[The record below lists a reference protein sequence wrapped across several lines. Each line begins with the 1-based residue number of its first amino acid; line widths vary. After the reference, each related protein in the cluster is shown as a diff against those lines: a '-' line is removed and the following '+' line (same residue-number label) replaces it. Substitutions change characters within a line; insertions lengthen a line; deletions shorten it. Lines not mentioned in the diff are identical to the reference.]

1 MFRCYFLEM
10 SQGGKQSSV
19 KRGKIELKPKIRL
32 SRYAKLTD

>member
-10 SQGGKQSSV
+10 SQGGNQSSV

-32 SRYAKLTD
+32 SRYMKLTG